1 MMSQFGVQ
9 MHVRSKTKK
18 FGNGKRRLKFRDKRR
33 SEIGSYFS
41 ATKLADAK
49 KEANVTKSVRHR
61 GGRLTT
67 VLKAAAFVN
76 LLTKEGYKRVRILN
90 VTESKDN
97 RNFARQNIITKGTV
111 LTTELGKVVVT
122 NRPGREGNVN
132 AKLVE

>member
-1 MMSQFGVQ
+1 MSQFGIQV
-9 MHVRSKTKK
+9 HARSKTKK
-18 FGNGKRRLKFRDKRR
+18 FGNGKRKIKFRDKRR
-33 SEIGSYFS
+33 SEVGNYFL

-49 KEANVTKSVRHR
+49 REANSTKTVRRR
-61 GGRLTT
+61 GGTVTT

-76 LLTKEGYKRVRILN
+76 LLTKNGYKKVRILN
-90 VTESKDN
+90 VTESRDN

-111 LTTELGKVVVT
+111 LTTEIGKVIVT